1 VAEGVACGTAGSSD
15 TEGTEAAAEDDGA
28 AMVAA
33 TGMGALW
40 AGAEAL
46 GVDVFCVTFTGFAF
60 ALELVFAVPF
70 AVPFA
75 VALAFTLAVTAT
87 RRAPSA

>member
-1 VAEGVACGTAGSSD
+1 MAEGVACGTIGSSD

-46 GVDVFCVTFTGFAF
+46 EVDVFCVTFTGFAF
-60 ALELVFAVPF
+60 ALELVFAVL
-70 AVPFA
+70 FA